1 MTYYNTGYIQ
11 VEEKDVKALIVAI
24 NATEIFGFDL
34 DVTDFYKHDGMAV
47 YDLEVTGDI
56 EDELQEVKKLLSKRL
71 NFRHGY
77 KNPRPHFCNR
87 STLIIHI

>member
-1 MTYYNTGYIQ
+1 MTYYNAGYIQ

-56 EDELQEVKKLLSKRL
+56 EDELQEVKKLLNTVGIRDCEQNL
-71 NFRHGY
+71 H
-77 KNPRPHFCNR
+77 
-87 STLIIHI
+87 